1 MDIMVTPSSKNLKTY
16 QLVVREE
23 ECSTQLPLVFL
34 RLALGPAHCVQ
45 GLISQLS
52 GRSKGDTHVPG
63 HLPSGFLNLLH
74 PVTTSLSMFPLVKLI
89 HLEGFP
95 GSTNGKDHLP
105 MQET

>member
-1 MDIMVTPSSKNLKTY
+1 MDIMVTPSSKNLKTC

-63 HLPSGFLNLLH
+63 HLPSGF
-74 PVTTSLSMFPLVKLI
+74 PLVKLI
-89 HLEGFP
+89 HLEGFA
-95 GSTNGKDHLP
+95 GNTNGKDRLP